1 MSRIDLF
8 SVGEQWD
15 WDRFIDLHLGEN
27 YFEKVVKQIFKKEYD
42 KTFHYNDIKSL
53 YRHIPENDLAIRF
66 DNCFAKTN
74 LEESADLVYAKICLL
89 HENKFASKLI
99 NLK

>member
-27 YFEKVVKQIFKKEYD
+27 YFEKVVKQIFKKEYGVD
-42 KTFHYNDIKSL
+42 
-53 YRHIPENDLAIRF
+53 
-66 DNCFAKTN
+66 
-74 LEESADLVYAKICLL
+74 
-89 HENKFASKLI
+89 
-99 NLK
+99 